1 MKNYSEDVN
10 RQYHIQVAKGEV
22 GRYVI
27 LPGDPGRCEKIAQY
41 LDHPVKIAENREFV
55 TYTGELC
62 GEKVSVT
69 STGIG
74 GPSAAIAMEEL
85 YRFQTRLHPPC
96 SLRNSYLTYADS
108 TLPTLMHSRSH
119 LSRSHGIPRLYYW

>member
-1 MKNYSEDVN
+1 MINYSEDQE

-27 LPGDPGRCEKIAQY
+27 LPGDPKRCEKIAAY
-41 LDHPVKIAENREFV
+41 FEEPKLIADNREYV
-55 TYTGELC
+55 TYTGYLD

-74 GPSAAIAMEEL
+74 GPSGIDRYGRIEKSGCR
-85 YRFQTRLHPPC
+85 YFYPC
-96 SLRNSYLTYADS
+96 GNKRRNGARCKERRSGGCNRSYSYGRNKQRVC
-108 TLPTLMHSRSH
+108 PH
-119 LSRSHGIPRLYYW
+119 

>member
-1 MKNYSEDVN
+1 MKNYSEDAN
-10 RQYHIQVAKGEV
+10 RQYHIQTAEGEV

-69 STGIG
+69 STGIWVQIII
-74 GPSAAIAMEEL
+74 PEL
-85 YRFQTRLHPPC
+85 CRARMH
-96 SLRNSYLTYADS
+96 SMDS
-108 TLPTLMHSRSH
+108 TNRKNYRQGMS
-119 LSRSHGIPRLYYW
+119 